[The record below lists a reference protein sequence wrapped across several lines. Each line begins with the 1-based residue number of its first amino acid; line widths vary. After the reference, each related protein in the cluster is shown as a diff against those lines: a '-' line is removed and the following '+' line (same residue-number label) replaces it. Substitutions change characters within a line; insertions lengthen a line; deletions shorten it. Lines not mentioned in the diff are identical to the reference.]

1 MSKPRNIPQ
10 HITIAVSSRSAWHA
24 WKPLTLDRSDWPA
37 SRSSPSDGRM
47 TARVQRQ
54 IHQAN
59 RNYFNDSKLGRD

>member
-10 HITIAVSSRSAWHA
+10 HITIAVSS
-24 WKPLTLDRSDWPA
+24 RSDWPA

>member
-10 HITIAVSSRSAWHA
+10 HRPVTLQILIPMGF
-24 WKPLTLDRSDWPA
+24 KLDRSDWPA